1 MLAYCYASGQI
12 GFGEAIPSGALPIA
26 RGEAATLVDFIKGVS
41 RRGHNGQ
48 TLLVPGVPEASNE
61 AQALERM
68 EEFVK
73 KITEKLPDGVSTIY
87 SAATRKKGLDPDAAV
102 RGPAV

>member
-26 RGEAATLVDFIKGVS
+26 RGEAAALVDFIKGVS

-48 TLLVPGVPEASNE
+48 TLFVPGVPEASDD
-61 AQALERM
+61 AQALDRLQD
-68 EEFVK
+68 FVK
-73 KITEKLPDGVSTIY
+73 NITNSLPDGVSTIY
-87 SAATRKKGLDPDAAV
+87 SAASRSKGLDPDAAA
-102 RGPAV
+102 RAPQP